1 MNKNLTIAEL
11 LFNRRSARKFQS
23 DYQIKDEDLKLIL
36 EAARMAPS
44 SFGILNSRVLAIKN
58 KKMRQEMTPLFFYQ
72 QSFTESSVYLLFI
85 VDHGRQI
92 LSESVFKAEKYIQ
105 SEETMTKYQID
116 LANIIGMWDDKFNKR
131 TGFNAEQW
139 SIMQAYLGL
148 TAALIQA
155 EQLGLDAT
163 PHEGF
168 KLQQL
173 EAYLKKHH
181 LLDPEVETVAIG
193 LALGKVDL
201 TKSHPNN
208 QEKVRKTFEDYATI
222 VE

>member
-116 LANIIGMWDDKFNKR
+116 LANIIGM
-131 TGFNAEQW
+131 
-139 SIMQAYLGL
+139 
-148 TAALIQA
+148 
-155 EQLGLDAT
+155 
-163 PHEGF
+163 
-168 KLQQL
+168 
-173 EAYLKKHH
+173 
-181 LLDPEVETVAIG
+181 
-193 LALGKVDL
+193 
-201 TKSHPNN
+201 
-208 QEKVRKTFEDYATI
+208 
-222 VE
+222 